1 MKLSTLIVLLIPLCG
16 CAQAATYNAATAN
29 LADVQAAVN
38 LATNGDTVNVPAG
51 TSIWTNF
58 LSVNNDIQLIGAG
71 IGQTVIYDG
80 NTNRNVG
87 GALTIQWIPNV
98 NGGPCRLSGFTFAGI
113 QTNNASTLAA
123 SILIQGTNNAF
134 RMDHNYLSI
143 LTSFEDIYF
152 SQAIC
157 GVVDHNQFEWTNG
170 ADFLAIENGSLGG
183 NGAGNSQGWGDVSW
197 ATPVGWGTTNQ
208 FLYFENNGF
217 YFHTNTVLGAW
228 AICDSALGSR
238 FVFRYNNCT
247 NCWLYTHGTD
257 SSGRIRG
264 FRAAEI
270 YMNNFV
276 APQANVN
283 AAMVTLRSGTAVIF
297 SNTISGAFLGLAGM
311 GNYRS
316 GQFFNPWGGAN
327 GLNPWDSNNPSIISA
342 GSYAGTNGGNILYD
356 NSYNWTIGQWT
367 TNGYEIVD
375 VSQDG
380 TNWLDSS
387 QRQMF
392 GVAQTN
398 DAHSITLIPAVNWGS
413 IQWTNGDVYRIY
425 QVIHALDQVGSGSG
439 DLVQDSS
446 WGSGIPVNSTTG
458 RPSWVHQTIEPLYQ
472 WGNTLNGTPDIAIGY
487 DVYNGIQLG
496 RDYINNLA
504 KPGYAPLTY
513 PHPLVSTNAPPTNSS
528 LATPFGFI
536 QRILY

>member
-1 MKLSTLIVLLIPLCG
+1 
-16 CAQAATYNAATAN
+16 
-29 LADVQAAVN
+29 
-38 LATNGDTVNVPAG
+38 
-51 TSIWTNF
+51 
-58 LSVNNDIQLIGAG
+58 
-71 IGQTVIYDG
+71 
-80 NTNRNVG
+80 
-87 GALTIQWIPNV
+87 
-98 NGGPCRLSGFTFAGI
+98 
-113 QTNNASTLAA
+113 
-123 SILIQGTNNAF
+123 
-134 RMDHNYLSI
+134 
-143 LTSFEDIYF
+143 
-152 SQAIC
+152 
-157 GVVDHNQFEWTNG
+157 
-170 ADFLAIENGSLGG
+170 
-183 NGAGNSQGWGDVSW
+183 
-197 ATPVGWGTTNQ
+197 
-208 FLYFENNGF
+208 
-217 YFHTNTVLGAW
+217 
-228 AICDSALGSR
+228 
-238 FVFRYNNCT
+238 
-247 NCWLYTHGTD
+247 
-257 SSGRIRG
+257 
-264 FRAAEI
+264 
-270 YMNNFV
+270 MNNFV

-342 GSYAGTNGGNILYD
+342 GSYAGTNGGNILYE

-513 PHPLVSTNAPPTNSS
+513 PHPLVSTNAPPTISMQPTS
-528 LATPFGFI
+528 QTAFVGQSVTFSVAATGATPINYQWFTPGYHPGATGTNFSTGTLTNAGVELLFVTAANAYGTTTSSIVTLTVLVTNYPPVITAQPQSLTVLAATFASFGVTATGTAPLGYQWFFQGVGLTNQTASTLAI
-536 QRILY
+536 PGPSAANVGNYYVIVTNIAGGATSSVVGLTVTNLPNPVSTLILWPAHVTTN